1 MNSFRAEIEK
11 AKVERKNRID
21 KKADEVFSYFLSQG
35 LAKDLKD
42 RLVNAIDR
50 GYNNYSIMVSVD
62 SNSPMKISLCDKQFI
77 DDKHT
82 EIDECNAIMIG
93 LRHRLSI
100 FFNDYFGLK
109 YRIKNSM
116 SSTLYWTE
124 YDFDLS

>member
-1 MNSFRAEIEK
+1 MNSFRVEIERAK
-11 AKVERKNRID
+11 AERKNRID
-21 KKADEVFSYFLSQG
+21 KKVDDVFSYFLSQG

-50 GYNNYSIMVSVD
+50 GYNNYSIMISVD
-62 SNSPMKISLCDKQFI
+62 SNFPMKISLCDKQFI
-77 DDKHT
+77 DDKYT
-82 EIDECNAIMIG
+82 EIDECNAVLIG
-93 LRHRLSI
+93 LRHKLSI